1 MPSLLVLS
9 HVQGHT
15 THMGFQ
21 KRSLV
26 DALGREQTWNILC
39 SHTCWTQ
46 LDFALSQQLY
56 TCNLRRGSRT
66 NMDDWT
72 AKTLAHAWVCTYCL
86 EHNAI
91 MLPQDLCRA
100 LTGSAAACVRPPRR
114 LLRLFGWGLLAGGF
128 IKVVSKGLGL

>member
-1 MPSLLVLS
+1 MLLPVCRLQYCMPSLLVLS

-15 THMGFQ
+15 TRMGFQ

-56 TCNLRRGSRT
+56 TCDLRRGSRT

-91 MLPQDLCRA
+91 MLPQDCAERSPVL
-100 LTGSAAACVRPPRR
+100 LPHACG
-114 LLRLFGWGLLAGGF
+114 LRDAFYVCLAG
-128 IKVVSKGLGL
+128 SC